1 MADVATDAN
10 AKASRAEAEAD
21 VTDEVEEVV
30 EVVGLVVC
38 VTEVPTVFENPLL
51 VIDLN
56 EVLWLRYLF
65 KKEILC
71 IKTQVYFNTRKDDGY
86 TWYILLDIAT
96 RYLSFLK

>member
-56 EVLWLRYLF
+56 EVLWLRYLL
-65 KKEILC
+65 KKEIL
-71 IKTQVYFNTRKDDGY
+71 IF
-86 TWYILLDIAT
+86 
-96 RYLSFLK
+96 YLQIR